1 MSAEHSRPISFGKFA
16 ALVIEV
22 LGGGNMMEQRPPLP
36 RCDETRREDDRM
48 EWYVIFAHELEE
60 FHIVVDPPIFVVLLQ
75 QVGSDRDVANRSIEP
90 YIKYLLFELFDRY
103 SHTPFQVTGDAF
115 WLQAHVCPSF
125 CYGDRVFGPFAFF
138 GGGVD
143 PFFKLVL
150 DLWQIDE
157 EMNSWFHLWM
167 ILADEAEVIYQFSWG
182 IESFLALVALI
193 SSCIRELAEGTGSD
207 NEPISEPK
215 IAVRAVTLHHFLLC
229 GLLLIVDVQEDL
241 LGDLGVPLGACPS
254 KIIKPDIE
262 PFVHFRVDLEVM
274 ITYFL
279 GGLLLLPGFDLSRSA
294 VLISSTDVEHI
305 RPLKFLEPR
314 ENISRQ
320 YTANDV
326 SKMRHVVD
334 IRKCGSNKDVVL
346 VLDW

>member
-1 MSAEHSRPISFGKFA
+1 M
-16 ALVIEV
+16 
-22 LGGGNMMEQRPPLP
+22 
-36 RCDETRREDDRM
+36 
-48 EWYVIFAHELEE
+48 
-60 FHIVVDPPIFVVLLQ
+60 
-75 QVGSDRDVANRSIEP
+75 
-90 YIKYLLFELFDRY
+90 
-103 SHTPFQVTGDAF
+103 
-115 WLQAHVCPSF
+115 
-125 CYGDRVFGPFAFF
+125 
-138 GGGVD
+138 
-143 PFFKLVL
+143 L
-150 DLWQIDE
+150 DLWQVDK
-157 EMNSWFHLWM
+157 EMNSGFHLWM

-182 IESFLALVALI
+182 IESLLALVALI

-207 NEPISEPK
+207 NEPVSQPK

-241 LGDLGVPLGACPS
+241 LGDLRVPLGACPS

-279 GGLLLLPGFDLSRSA
+279 GSLLLLPGFDLSRSA

-326 SKMRHVVD
+326 PKMRHVVD
-334 IRKCGSNKDVVL
+334 IRKRGSNKDIVL